1 LLGRMFHGEPV
12 DAWLREQMREL
23 KAGRLDNELVYRRRL
38 RKPASAYTHNL
49 PPHIKAVLQL
59 PPEKR
64 SGAIAYVITRRGPVP
79 LENSHADIDYE
90 HYIDKQVR
98 AVVDDILA
106 MQGLHFDEIL
116 SGEEQ
121 LRLF

>member
-1 LLGRMFHGEPV
+1 
-12 DAWLREQMREL
+12 MREL